1 MVSMSE
7 LIYYMKCPFCGKM
20 TDVMFGGSGRNGTCM
35 SCNKDYPR
43 EWSYEDFEGRVIS
56 YSG

>member
-1 MVSMSE
+1 MSE